1 MPPSLGTMGK
11 VPSGQDSHIAKLL
24 ICERKRP
31 SEFSA
36 PRKQHT
42 NITANMSQGTR
53 VYPQHL
59 LTLDCVI
66 HRLWRHGKN

>member
-1 MPPSLGTMGK
+1 MPPSLGTLGR

-24 ICERKRP
+24 ICEMKRP

-42 NITANMSQGTR
+42 NDTANM
-53 VYPQHL
+53 P
-59 LTLDCVI
+59 
-66 HRLWRHGKN
+66 